1 MAKLVEPSVGA
12 HSQNG
17 SNAQVGIQYLH
28 PNRTAMLL
36 ALEDSCPTEPDQ
48 MVITGKDTHSIGN
61 MFKKVKPS
69 IEVSLKTGDETNP
82 REDVTI
88 DFTSIKN
95 FEPEDIMG
103 AVPLLRD
110 LKDKQDLIHRLEQ
123 LMQEAAFQKILND
136 PEKKQALVGFLRSVI
151 ADIEAVEEED

>member
-1 MAKLVEPSVGA
+1 MAKLVPDNVGA
-12 HSQNG
+12 QSQDGIN
-17 SNAQVGIQYLH
+17 SNVGIQYLN

-36 ALEDSCPTEPDQ
+36 ALEADCPTEPDEMLIQ
-48 MVITGKDTHSIGN
+48 GKDTYSIKN

-69 IEVSLKTGDETNP
+69 IDVSLKTGDEANP
-82 REDVTI
+82 IQDTKI
-88 DFTSIKN
+88 DFNSIKN
-95 FEPEDIMG
+95 FEPEDIME

-123 LMQEAAFQKILND
+123 LMQEAAFQKILKD

-151 ADIEAVEEED
+151 SDIEEVEEEE